1 MIKDSAAIMHILTH
15 GKGSTLMEEN
25 IEELG
30 HGKRFDTYGGEYRG
44 TLCSALSV
52 EAMVTMTVSRQL
64 ESRHESMHVCRRH
77 SYFFGQALTMVPP
90 LRFRS

>member
-30 HGKRFDTYGGEYRG
+30 HGKKFDTYGGEYRG
-44 TLCSALSV
+44 TWCGGYL
-52 EAMVTMTVSRQL
+52 
-64 ESRHESMHVCRRH
+64 H
-77 SYFFGQALTMVPP
+77 PP
-90 LRFRS
+90 